1 MSTHRVSPRFRRLGF
16 LIVSIV
22 LALTMPAFAEP
33 SGDDR
38 GEVQHRD
45 HHESGPNAAL
55 KDRLKGLTRFGPAGT
70 PLPPGAQ
77 RVELNQA
84 LALLNGGTVV
94 PYTPMADR
102 GGEREVDSR
111 RRDRDD
117 VSTFEAD
124 RVHER
129 VVKDYLT
136 QHPEL
141 VNLARLVNSEPSPDA
156 GAAPN
161 GDGTWTIHPAGVSH
175 PVTTLGRS
183 SKLSWVYDS
192 ILFSDSRVAQLEL
205 YTSVYDKLQNLA
217 PPATIGGVVGSVGTG
232 TGLLPTPT
240 SLADASLATI
250 GAALLQIGRNWTSI
264 VGLVPIN
271 IPAPLLGCD
280 AEIGATPRTTDLYGD
295 RSGSAA
301 SCGPIPGGLYATINF
316 ANKSYPTC
324 VKDQG
329 RRGTCHSFG
338 VTSATEYMYSLTQG
352 VKVNLSEQDL
362 LEHYRFVW
370 NRAIYDDAGDPW
382 EEINSLMSAN
392 YVFPFEHQWD
402 YNPSYARD
410 TSTTP
415 FTHSCDNVPGGKP
428 CSDTSPQSPAV
439 CFDFLGSMWCFL
451 YEAGIHGAKYQPTAV
466 TYFWNGADPEL
477 STEYMVLELAFNNA
491 VVMSFTVSP
500 GFESPNNGFVTYD
513 PADLAQKPLGGHV
526 MHVVSFISNQDLQ
539 QVLPNAPAGS
549 GGGYFI
555 VKNSWSSCF
564 ADGGYVYLP
573 WDYVKAEVGQAF
585 AVSNVN

>member
-1 MSTHRVSPRFRRLGF
+1 MWTHLSLRRFRRLGF
-16 LIVSIV
+16 LTIPIA
-22 LALTMPAFAEP
+22 LAWVMPAFADP
-33 SGDDR
+33 TDDARGDDPHA
-38 GEVQHRD
+38 VQHGV
-45 HHESGPNAAL
+45 GPNAAL
-55 KDRLKGLTRFGPAGT
+55 KERLKGLTPFGPAGS
-70 PLPPGAQ
+70 PLPAGAQ
-77 RVELNQA
+77 RVGLDQA
-84 LALLNGGTVV
+84 LTLLNGGTLV
-94 PYTPMADR
+94 PYVPMAAR
-102 GGEREVDSR
+102 GDGDEDESR
-111 RRDRDD
+111 RWDRDD
-117 VSTFEAD
+117 GGPFETD
-124 RVHER
+124 RLHEW
-129 VVKDYLT
+129 VVKAYLT

-141 VNLARLVNSEPSPDA
+141 VNLARLVNSEPSADA
-156 GAAPN
+156 GATPN
-161 GDGTWTIHPAGVSH
+161 LDGTWTIHPTGVSH
-175 PVTTLGRS
+175 PVSTLGRS
-183 SKLSWVYDS
+183 AKLSWIYDS
-192 ILFSDSRVAQLEL
+192 ILYSESRTAQLEL
-205 YTSVYDKLQNLA
+205 YTRVYDKLQQLA
-217 PPATIGGVVGSVGTG
+217 PPATVGNTGGSVGALTG
-232 TGLLPTPT
+232 PLPTPA
-240 SLADASLATI
+240 SLADAGLDAI
-250 GAALLQIGRNWTSI
+250 GAALQQVGRNWSSI

-271 IPAPLLGCD
+271 IPAPRLGCD
-280 AEIGATPRTTDLYGD
+280 AETGASIRTSNLYGD
-295 RSGSAA
+295 RSGNAA
-301 SCGPIPGGLYATINF
+301 SCGPISGGLYATVNF
-316 ANKSYPTC
+316 ANKSFPTC

-329 RRGTCHSFG
+329 TRGTCHSFG

-382 EEINSLMSAN
+382 EEINSLMSAH
-392 YVFPFEHQWD
+392 YVFPYEHQWD
-402 YNPSYARD
+402 YNPSDGRD

-415 FTHSCDNVPGGKP
+415 FTHSCDNVAGGEP

-451 YEAGIHGAKYQPTAV
+451 YEAGIHGLKYQPTAA
-466 TYFWNGADPEL
+466 TYFWNSADPEL

-500 GFESPNNGFVTYD
+500 GFESPHNGFVAYD

-539 QVLPNAPAGS
+539 QILPDAPAGS

-585 AVSNVN
+585 AVSTVN